1 MKKYFNVVK
10 SIKPMGKSD
19 LDPIYLAKNV
29 EMHEAIA
36 ILSNEYDLYLC
47 DIAADVSEPDYSDN
61 EPWFIIDKPNVS
73 IHVSIEE
80 SFHSKLATSL
90 NPNLNKH
97 NYCLN

>member
-10 SIKPMGKSD
+10 SIKPFGKHD
-19 LDPIYLAKNV
+19 LEPIYLAKNV
-29 EMHEAIA
+29 EMHDAIT
-36 ILSNEYDLYLC
+36 ILSQEYDLAKC
-47 DIAADVSEPDYSDN
+47 DIVADVSEIDYSEN
-61 EPWFIIDKPNVS
+61 EPWFIIDKPKVA